1 MLVHHTAKPP
11 SSAKANGYSPHR
23 RGGRKGHYQGAED
36 FTRRAS
42 FATNRPRAR
51 RRARART
58 SREIAEQGREFQFPT
73 AALESS
79 MGHLRSTTKSSMST
93 DWN

>member
-23 RGGRKGHYQGAED
+23 RGGRKGRYQRAED

-58 SREIAEQGREFQFPT
+58 SRELRNKAENVNF
-73 AALESS
+73 
-79 MGHLRSTTKSSMST
+79 LRQH
-93 DWN
+93 